1 MTIKDLHSQSDIKK
15 TFFQP
20 YFGKLINTPAR
31 FC

>member
-15 TFFQP
+15 SFFQP
-20 YFGKLINTPAR
+20 YSGKLINTPAR